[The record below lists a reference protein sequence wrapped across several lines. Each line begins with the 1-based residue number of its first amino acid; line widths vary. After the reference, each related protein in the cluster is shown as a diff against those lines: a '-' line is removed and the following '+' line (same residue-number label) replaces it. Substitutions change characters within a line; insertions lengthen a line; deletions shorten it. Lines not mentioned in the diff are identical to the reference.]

1 MFAQQ
6 MLDAQETTEDAEM
19 CRAYL
24 RALPIAL
31 VGIGVATVA
40 LGCAWV
46 RKACVFVLTRK
57 GGV

>member
-1 MFAQQ
+1 

>member
-31 VGIGVATVA
+31 VGIGVAVVMTVVER
-40 LGCAWV
+40 LRG
-46 RKACVFVLTRK
+46 K
-57 GGV
+57 GSSASRNG